1 MRILYLHQYFTT
13 PTMSGGTRS
22 YEIARRLVARGH
34 DVHMVTTV
42 RDELPD
48 GARRWTTSETA
59 GIHVHSLPVPYSNR
73 MSYAR
78 RIEAFLRFAWE
89 AGRKATQLGG
99 DVVYATSTPLTIAIP
114 AVRAARAH
122 RIPMV
127 FEVRDLWPE
136 IPVAVGAVRNPL
148 LIAAARRLERFAYRN
163 AAHVVALSDGM
174 RDGVVAVGHPAS
186 RVTVIPNA
194 CDRELFDVGPAPGQE
209 IRAKYGWLA
218 NRPLVLYTGTLGLIN
233 GVSYMV
239 KIAAAA
245 LRIDSEVRFAV
256 VGEGREEALVR
267 STAASLGV
275 LDRNFFLLP
284 PVAKA
289 TMPAWLSAA
298 DIATSFVI
306 DKPVLWANS
315 ANKFFDSLAA
325 SRPVAINYGGW
336 QASTLEE
343 SGAGLVLDRNDPT
356 RAAEQLVRAVRDT
369 TWLASARAAAQRLAT
384 ERYDRDLLTDR
395 LEEVLLRVVPAKVAG
410 RESPSLMERRVPA
423 HPS

>member
-1 MRILYLHQYFTT
+1 MRIIYLHQYFTT

-42 RDELPD
+42 RDALPD
-48 GARRWTTSETA
+48 GPRRWTASETA
-59 GIHVHSLPVPYSNR
+59 GIHVHALPVPYSNR

-89 AGRKATQLGG
+89 AGRKASQLGG

-136 IPVAVGAVRNPL
+136 IPVAIGAVRNPL
-148 LIAAARRLERFAYRN
+148 LIAAARRLERFAYKN
-163 AAHVVALSDGM
+163 AAHVIALSDGM
-174 RDGVVAVGHPAS
+174 RDGVVATGYPAS

-194 CDRELFDVGPAPGQE
+194 CDRELFDVGREPGKA
-209 IRAKYGWLA
+209 IRATYEWLGD
-218 NRPLVLYTGTLGLIN
+218 RPLVLYTGTLGLIN
-233 GVSYMV
+233 GVSSLV
-239 KIAAAA
+239 KIAEAA
-245 LRIDSEVRFAV
+245 LAIDPEVRFVV

-267 STAASLGV
+267 STAVSLGV
-275 LDRNFFLLP
+275 LDRNFFLVP
-284 PVAKA
+284 PIPKA
-289 TMPAWLSAA
+289 AMPAWLSAA

-306 DKPVLWANS
+306 DQPALWANS
-315 ANKFFDSLAA
+315 ANKFFDALAA
-325 SRPVAINYGGW
+325 ARPVAINYGGW
-336 QASTLEE
+336 QASVIEE
-343 SGAGLVLDRNDPT
+343 YGAGLVLDRYDPKL
-356 RAAEQLVRAVRDT
+356 AAEQFVRAVRDA
-369 TWLASARAAAQRLAT
+369 TWLARAGAAARRLAT

-395 LEEVLLRVVPAKVAG
+395 LEEVLLRVVPG
-410 RESPSLMERRVPA
+410 RVTARSTARLDAPVETS
-423 HPS
+423 